1 MIYTLVK
8 SRMDID
14 VGLAWKYFQMVNTTM
29 DILTMTYLK
38 ARGSI
43 SGIGNNILL
52 VTSERGRNTMA
63 VSMVPQAILVTSK
76 IIGGM
81 EREFVGILMDKSIT
95 GTGSK
100 GKDMG
105 MGSIKIITIIDI

>member
-1 MIYTLVK
+1 
-8 SRMDID
+8 
-14 VGLAWKYFQMVNTTM
+14 
-29 DILTMTYLK
+29 MTYLK